1 MRLGQTSIMLSASKF
16 LSSGL
21 GFLATV
27 YFARELGGS
36 VLGQYALVLTVITWL
51 GIFGEVGLSKAV
63 VKRISEGWNQ
73 PIFFGAAIIIFGILF
88 ALTTTGVLIAGPWVN
103 GYVGAD
109 VTIFVVILIGL
120 GLWSSLYNAVLQG
133 NHLVHISAVIS
144 AVERTIRTIA
154 QVMFVVVGLGLTGM
168 LLGYAISGF
177 VSGVIGLL
185 YINIRPMVPGR
196 EHIQSLF
203 EFAKYAWLG
212 NVSNRAYNS
221 VDIAVLGLFVTSEL
235 IGIYSVA
242 WSIAMF
248 LSIFGQS
255 LEGTFFPEMSKN
267 AGQSG
272 SGTVRKLTEDA
283 LRYSGLVTIPGFVGG
298 LIVGD
303 RLLLIYGSS
312 FQKGTIILVI
322 LIGAA
327 LLYAYLRQL
336 RNTLNAI
343 DRPDLAFRVNAVF
356 IGVNMILNLVLIWQ
370 FSWVGAAV
378 ATLVSAGVGLVMAY
392 YHIRS
397 EVRISIPLRS
407 IGRQC
412 IAATVMG
419 SLVFGLRQVIEPYWH
434 SQPNIVFVVF
444 LVSIGAVVYFGVL
457 AAIWP
462 DFRLT
467 VTNNLSIKKFPG

>member
-1 MRLGQTSIMLSASKF
+1 
-16 LSSGL
+16 
-21 GFLATV
+21 
-27 YFARELGGS
+27 
-36 VLGQYALVLTVITWL
+36 
-51 GIFGEVGLSKAV
+51 
-63 VKRISEGWNQ
+63 
-73 PIFFGAAIIIFGILF
+73 
-88 ALTTTGVLIAGPWVN
+88 
-103 GYVGAD
+103 
-109 VTIFVVILIGL
+109 
-120 GLWSSLYNAVLQG
+120 
-133 NHLVHISAVIS
+133 
-144 AVERTIRTIA
+144 
-154 QVMFVVVGLGLTGM
+154 
-168 LLGYAISGF
+168 
-177 VSGVIGLL
+177 
-185 YINIRPMVPGR
+185 MVPGR